1 MRRYGLLLQ
10 ALLASI
16 LVNHVCCAESTDED
30 ANNYVSIASQVVYVE
45 ENDTVRDNRLSA
57 SLYISNHEIWF
68 SGTSPEGK
76 PWLICTNDRGEIL
89 FAKTLEDAPGKR
101 VYVRAL
107 SKVEDT
113 LLLGIIDFETQL
125 GTIGVMRDQRLD
137 DISYYPMGDAKIT
150 QMVSA
155 KDGML
160 VLGLSYDMS
169 QNTVALSLSM
179 VGCSGDILFQTTC
192 KPYDIDRD
200 KGALSTSPC
209 YSFGDRHYVQENI
222 GDESKMLAH
231 RELVCFDSKG
241 SEIWRVALE
250 ENISVLKVVAD
261 GENAYLLGIHGEITS
276 DGLLVKQKA
285 LVQCY
290 SSSGENMW
298 SRIFDTP
305 ASFQYGDAGN
315 GVCVTAN
322 SVDEHWYLCV
332 LDTEGAILAMQTR
345 KAEAQYINSI
355 ALDTKGM
362 MIILG
367 MTPEQLFIQTIP
379 FQ

>member
-1 MRRYGLLLQ
+1 M
-10 ALLASI
+10 
-16 LVNHVCCAESTDED
+16 
-30 ANNYVSIASQVVYVE
+30 SIASQVVYVE

-89 FAKTLEDAPGKR
+89 FAKTLEDAPGKH
-101 VYVRAL
+101 VYVGAL

-231 RELVCFDSKG
+231 RELVCFDNKG

-250 ENISVLKVVAD
+250 ENISALKVVAD
-261 GENAYLLGIHGEITS
+261 DENTYLLGIHGEITS
-276 DGLLVKQKA
+276 DGLLVNQKA
-285 LVQCY
+285 MVQCY

-315 GVCVTAN
+315 GVCVAAN
-322 SVDEHWYLCV
+322 SADEHWYLCV
-332 LDTEGAILAMQTR
+332 LDTKGAILAMQTR

-362 MIILG
+362 MVILG
-367 MTPEQLFIQTIP
+367 MTPERLFIQTIP
-379 FQ
+379 Y